1 MCVDVADQ
9 VVTCI
14 KALHKFVMEVWLE
27 LGSRGLTLSLAEIE
41 GTEERSILLDVKG
54 SSVSNNGRYCGGGAV
69 IWFDI
74 ICGVEE
80 WAMVKVVFIGKPMR
94 INMTVKNDYLTCVV
108 FDKQNSLLIVLW
120 LPKNTW

>member
-1 MCVDVADQ
+1 
-9 VVTCI
+9 
-14 KALHKFVMEVWLE
+14 MEVR
-27 LGSRGLTLSLAEIE
+27 SRGLTLSLAEIE

-54 SSVSNNGRYCGGGAV
+54 SSVSNNGRCCGGGGAV

-94 INMTVKNDYLTCVV
+94 INITVKSDYLTCVV